1 MKTAFIGV
9 TVNPTY
15 SVMEG
20 YQILG
25 AFGMAALFYG
35 LAISALLK
43 GSFYRTASHTPPYTK
58 GRTVLRS
65 HEPSTFWFA
74 VIWKIVVATGF
85 LAAAISS
92 L

>member
-1 MKTAFIGV
+1 M

-25 AFGMAALFYG
+25 AFGMAVLFYG
-35 LAISALLK
+35 LAISALVK
-43 GSFYRTASHTPPYTK
+43 GSFYRTASQKPPYTK

-65 HEPSTFWFA
+65 HEPYTFWFN
-74 VIWKIVVATGF
+74 VILKIVGATGF
-85 LAAAISS
+85 LVAAIFS